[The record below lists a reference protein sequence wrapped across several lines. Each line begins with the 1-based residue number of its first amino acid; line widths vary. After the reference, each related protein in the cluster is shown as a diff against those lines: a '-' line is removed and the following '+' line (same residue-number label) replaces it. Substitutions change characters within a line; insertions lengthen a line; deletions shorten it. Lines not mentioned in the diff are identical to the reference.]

1 MVSRLMGDSTALASA
16 IVRCCLRFLL
26 LAILLSAVFVVSGIQ
41 IYGELAARQKEKNE
55 FEELAALVEAS
66 QPDSMPWPD
75 MEPED
80 GEEAMPEPEATE
92 PAGAEEAL
100 RDLSALF
107 ARNGDCIGWLS
118 IPDTAVDYPV
128 MHTPENPQKYL
139 RRSFY
144 GEYSVSGV
152 PFLDSR
158 CSLGGDNLIIY
169 GHNMKNGSMFAGLRG
184 YTDSD
189 FRAEHG
195 QVELQTADGLTVYE
209 VFAVVKTN
217 NVDPWY
223 AFTTA
228 ENEEAYGEAV
238 RAMLAQAAYTSGTV
252 PEYDQQLLTLS
263 TCYGSSKSGRLLV
276 IAAAP

>member
-1 MVSRLMGDSTALASA
+1 MAKRK
-16 IVRCCLRFLL
+16 IRFLL

>member
-1 MVSRLMGDSTALASA
+1 MRKRK
-16 IVRCCLRFLL
+16 IKFLIL
-26 LAILLSAVFVVSGIQ
+26 TILLSAALAASGVQ
-41 IYGELAARQKEKNE
+41 IWGELAARQKEKDT
-55 FEELAALVEAS
+55 FEELAALVETS
-66 QPDSMPWPD
+66 QPDSAPWPKP
-75 MEPED
+75 EPED
-80 GEEAMPEPEATE
+80 GGEATPGPEATE
-92 PAGAEEAL
+92 AVGESL

-128 MHTPENPQKYL
+128 MHTPESPQKYL
-139 RRSFY
+139 RQDLYR
-144 GEYSVSGV
+144 EYSVSGV

-158 CSLGGDNLIIY
+158 CTLDGDNLVFY
-169 GHNMKNGSMFAGLRG
+169 GHNMRDGTMFAGLRG
-184 YTDSD
+184 YTDSA
-189 FRAEHG
+189 FFAEHG

-238 RAMLAQAAYTSGTV
+238 CAMLAQAAYTSGNV
-252 PEYDQQLLTLS
+252 PEYGRQLLTLS

>member
-1 MVSRLMGDSTALASA
+1 MWMVNSSMRWKMTKRK
-16 IVRCCLRFLL
+16 IRFLL

>member
-1 MVSRLMGDSTALASA
+1 MRWKMTKGK
-16 IVRCCLRFLL
+16 IRFLL
-26 LAILLSAVFVVSGIQ
+26 LAILLSAVLVVSGIQ
-41 IYGELAARQKEKNE
+41 IYGELAARQKEKSE

-66 QPDSMPWPD
+66 QPDSVPWPD
-75 MEPED
+75 VEPED
-80 GEEAMPEPEATE
+80 SEEAMPEPEATE

-128 MHTPENPQKYL
+128 MHTPDSPQKYL
-139 RRSFY
+139 RRNFY
-144 GEYSVSGV
+144 GEYSASGV

-158 CSLGGDNLIIY
+158 CSLDGDNLIVY
-169 GHNMKNGSMFAGLRG
+169 GHNMKNGMMFAGLRG
-184 YTDSD
+184 YTGSD

-195 QVELQTADGLTVYE
+195 QIHLQTAGGLTVYE
-209 VFAVVKTN
+209 VFAVVITN

-228 ENEEAYGEAV
+228 GNEKAYGEAV
-238 RAMLAQAAYTSGTV
+238 SAILAQASYTSGMV
-252 PEYDQQLLTLS
+252 PEYGRQLLTLS

-276 IAAAP
+276 IACEISE

>member
-1 MVSRLMGDSTALASA
+1 MTKRK
-16 IVRCCLRFLL
+16 IRFLL

-228 ENEEAYGEAV
+228 ENEEAYGDG
-238 RAMLAQAAYTSGTV
+238 RPCRCSAQAPIPAVPCRSLTS
-252 PEYDQQLLTLS
+252 QLLTLS
-263 TCYGSSKSGRLLV
+263 TCYGSSK
-276 IAAAP
+276 AARFVGFVPQRRTGNLFHGVGISH

>member
-1 MVSRLMGDSTALASA
+1 MWMVNSSMSWKMTKRK
-16 IVRCCLRFLL
+16 IRFLL

>member
-1 MVSRLMGDSTALASA
+1 MTNRK
-16 IVRCCLRFLL
+16 IRFLL

-118 IPDTAVDYPV
+118 VPDTAVDYPV

-169 GHNMKNGSMFAGLRG
+169 GIYRLRFSCGAWAGRTADRRRPDGVRGVRRGQDQQRGSMVCL
-184 YTDSD
+184 YHS
-189 FRAEHG
+189 
-195 QVELQTADGLTVYE
+195 
-209 VFAVVKTN
+209 
-217 NVDPWY
+217 
-223 AFTTA
+223 
-228 ENEEAYGEAV
+228 
-238 RAMLAQAAYTSGTV
+238 
-252 PEYDQQLLTLS
+252 
-263 TCYGSSKSGRLLV
+263 
-276 IAAAP
+276 